1 MTEAE
6 EETKQKRPSTALKK
20 PKIEAASLALK
31 RPVIKEKL
39 FRQEDNKLNNSGR
52 KSNRVRH

>member
-6 EETKQKRPSTALKK
+6 EESKQKRPSTALKK

-39 FRQEDNKLNNSGR
+39 FRQEDNHNNPGR
-52 KSNRVRH
+52 KSNRVRR

>member
-6 EETKQKRPSTALKK
+6 EESKQKRPSTALKK

-39 FRQEDNKLNNSGR
+39 FRQEDKHNNSGR
-52 KSNRVRH
+52 KSNRVRR

>member
-6 EETKQKRPSTALKK
+6 EESKQKRPSTALKK

-39 FRQEDNKLNNSGR
+39 FRQEDKHNYSGR
-52 KSNRVRH
+52 KSNRVRR